1 MAMLVIGL
9 TGGIGS
15 GKSFVADIIKRHYPV
30 AVIDT
35 DSLARDLMKK
45 GGSAYNRVKE
55 YFGSGILAEDGEIDR
70 ERLSGIVFSDPD
82 SLSKLNSLTHPAV
95 QEKVLALIRGYRES
109 GNYLA
114 VLVETALLIEAGY
127 QSFCDEVFYVHADEK
142 IRRMRLKE
150 SRGYTDKKIDRILA
164 NQKPEEE
171 FIRHATWLIEN
182 NSGEEEVLRQL
193 EVIMSAK
200 GIG

>member
-1 MAMLVIGL
+1 M
-9 TGGIGS
+9 
-15 GKSFVADIIKRHYPV
+15 
-30 AVIDT
+30 
-35 DSLARDLMKK
+35 
-45 GGSAYNRVKE
+45 
-55 YFGSGILAEDGEIDR
+55 
-70 ERLSGIVFSDPD
+70 
-82 SLSKLNSLTHPAV
+82 
-95 QEKVLALIRGYRES
+95 
-109 GNYLA
+109 
-114 VLVETALLIEAGY
+114 LVETALLIEAGY